1 MHFNYTPKS
10 GKNKSGITLTISLHP
25 RLHGVPK
32 KGRFAVPGT
41 GAFGPRAGRPTKG
54 GPFGPTLGGPIVHW
68 RAQLEHTHPHKI
80 NESTIQHG
88 NE

>member
-10 GKNKSGITLTISLHP
+10 GKNKSGITLTSSLHS

-41 GAFGPRAGRPTKG
+41 ALSEREK
-54 GPFGPTLGGPIVHW
+54 IV
-68 RAQLEHTHPHKI
+68 
-80 NESTIQHG
+80 ST
-88 NE
+88 